1 MGETPPDYLVAAGLG
16 LCKRSLGV
24 GQKDPDSVWAGTYHD
39 EGAFLYEE
47 WDFSH
52 QHHRKAW
59 CVLREHALPAGDLDF
74 QRASL
79 AKYGKLIKSIRRT
92 FEVLRGADKAFKRQ
106 PHGEDIDALVET
118 HAGRAMTQLLFL
130 RQHKDERRRRPGPL
144 PQGAGT
150 DDR

>member
-1 MGETPPDYLVAAGLG
+1 MGETPPDYLVAAGPG
-16 LCKRSLGV
+16 LCKRSLGG

-59 CVLREHALPAGDLDF
+59 CVLREPALPAGDLDF

-79 AKYGKLIKSIRRT
+79 AKYGELIKSICRT
-92 FEVLRGADKAFKRQ
+92 FEVLRGADKTFKRQ